1 MKSIVPQHCCSFLC
15 LLTFTDISPQHWR
28 GFGYGVPGRD
38 QPGVDGPLRL
48 VKYLRV
54 LPSTAPHIPKPN
66 RPPQRGC
73 GGHVSAQVSYRQPWK
88 VSVQNVID
96 FCNLLLHLIDI
107 YCRPEEYKKKV
118 ADYVRKYASEEAL
131 RNLRDPAE
139 VSSDSES
146 SMSDFSE
153 DEAGVRTNKPTVYL
167 THNSPIFDEHQTQ
180 SP

>member
-1 MKSIVPQHCCSFLC
+1 M
-15 LLTFTDISPQHWR
+15 
-28 GFGYGVPGRD
+28 
-38 QPGVDGPLRL
+38 
-48 VKYLRV
+48 
-54 LPSTAPHIPKPN
+54 
-66 RPPQRGC
+66 
-73 GGHVSAQVSYRQPWK
+73 
-88 VSVQNVID
+88 
-96 FCNLLLHLIDI
+96 LHLIDI